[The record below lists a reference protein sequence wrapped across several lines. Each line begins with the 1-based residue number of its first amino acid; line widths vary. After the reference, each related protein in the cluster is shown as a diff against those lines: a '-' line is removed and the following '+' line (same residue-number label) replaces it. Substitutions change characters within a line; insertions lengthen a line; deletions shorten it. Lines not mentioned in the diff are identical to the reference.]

1 MSSQFFNVSSSK
13 NNQTSS
19 SIPPSGRNSQPSI
32 FTNRIAN
39 IQINPLAEKFPTI
52 TSPVTPPLTP
62 QSSSRLSNNQV
73 FAHKSKKLLGLLTD
87 TKSILERFREINKD
101 RWNIQYP
108 FLGQTLSNH
117 RQFTSYDDND
127 FQSSMAFNRSTK
139 NPHVISEFRQQI
151 HTKLYTPSQQDM
163 SVSQEINTKLNVFR
177 LNLKQGDNSSA
188 ENVMEQLDKSSVSK
202 LLDCRFVQGIKRIEN
217 LESRVADTS
226 SKVLVA
232 GDVNAGKS
240 TFVNALLR
248 RNVMPVDQQPCTT
261 LFCEV
266 LDVQENSGIEVVHAI
281 KNIES
286 YNREDPS
293 TYTKIELSNLF
304 DTINNGTDEYAQI
317 KVYCKDK
324 RDVHQSLLHNGVVD
338 IALIDC
344 PGLNRDTLKTTALFA
359 RQEEIDVIIFVVS
372 AENHF
377 TLSAKEFLSNASN
390 EKAYLFIV
398 VNRFDNIRDKEKC
411 KRLVL
416 DQIKEV
422 SPRTYEHAE
431 DLVHFVTSTAIPIE
445 KQEINDNIDNSSTS
459 IDKQRINDFN
469 RLEESLRNFVL
480 KKRSKSKLSPA
491 RHYIDNILND
501 IGVLSEFNRG
511 IATRDAEKAFNELES
526 GREAFE
532 RLCNDEKSITLKAN
546 KCVDD
551 TCDSIMLFTKKRLE
565 DAISNIDSSA
575 DNIEYRGL
583 MYVWA
588 YANDVRD
595 AMLEEIS
602 KGVYSSEQK
611 AKEETANCI
620 HKIQFMAENLSGEP
634 CQIDLERMYR
644 RGIINTIPIA
654 LSDFFDL
661 DITQNINDRFPYVGL
676 SGCTVIYAFS
686 KFNAFSSLWRI
697 YDFMSIFNMRG
708 KTMLSLVGIAG
719 IGVCAYLLYDMGRVV
734 PRKVAKKIKHELVQS
749 QYVDREANRI
759 TRQSRKKIRLATEDL
774 RSRFRIAVEE
784 QKQNRITMEHAFR
797 KSENAVTFFE
807 DIFNKTEKMS
817 EVLNSL
823 GNNWEDSD
831 DELYN

>member
-1 MSSQFFNVSSSK
+1 MSSQFFNSVSSSK
-13 NNQTSS
+13 NSQTSS
-19 SIPPSGRNSQPSI
+19 SILPEGRNSQPSI
-32 FTNRIAN
+32 FTNRITNAN
-39 IQINPLAEKFPTI
+39 VQISPLSERYPTII
-52 TSPVTPPLTP
+52 TSPVTSPSTP
-62 QSSSRLSNNQV
+62 KSSLLSNNQV

-87 TKSILERFREINKD
+87 TKSILERFREINKEK
-101 RWNIQYP
+101 WNIQYP

-127 FQSSMAFNRSTK
+127 LQSSMTSNWSAK
-139 NPHVISEFRQQI
+139 NSHVMSEFRQQI
-151 HTKLYTPSQQDM
+151 QAKLYTPPQQDM
-163 SVSQEINTKLNVFR
+163 SSSQEINTKLNVFR
-177 LNLKQGDNSSA
+177 LNLKQGDSSSA
-188 ENVMEQLDKSSVSK
+188 ENVMEQLDKSAVSK
-202 LLDCRFVQGIKRIEN
+202 LLDCRLVQGIKRIEN

-266 LDVQENSGIEVVHAI
+266 LDVQENSGIEEVHAI

-286 YNREDPS
+286 YNREDSS

-304 DTINNGTDEYAQI
+304 DTVNN
-317 KVYCKDK
+317 
-324 RDVHQSLLHNGVVD
+324 
-338 IALIDC
+338 
-344 PGLNRDTLKTTALFA
+344 GLNRDTLKTTALFA

-431 DLVHFVTSTAIPIE
+431 DLVHFVTSTTIPIE
-445 KQEINDNIDNSSTS
+445 RQELNDKSNVSATS
-459 IDKQRINDFN
+459 IDKQRIDDFN

-511 IATRDAEKAFNELES
+511 IASREAEKSFSELES

-532 RLCNDEKSITLKAN
+532 RLCNDEKYITLEAN

-565 DAISNIDSSA
+565 DAISNIDLSA
-575 DNIEYRGL
+575 TNIEYRGL
-583 MYVWA
+583 IYVWA
-588 YANDVRD
+588 YASDVRD

-620 HKIQFMAENLSGEP
+620 NRIQSIAENLGGEP
-634 CQIDLERMYR
+634 CKIDLEKMYR
-644 RGIINTIPIA
+644 HGIINTIPIA
-654 LSDFFDL
+654 LSDFFDF
-661 DITQNINDRFPYVGL
+661 DITQNFNDRFSFVGL
-676 SGCTVIYAFS
+676 SSCTIIYAFS
-686 KFNAFSSLWRI
+686 KFNALSSLWKI
-697 YDFMSIFNMRG
+697 YNFTGIFNIRG

-719 IGVCAYLLYDMGRVV
+719 IGVCTYLLYDMGRVI

-749 QYVDREANRI
+749 QYIDHEANRI

-774 RSRFRIAVEE
+774 RTRFRIAVEE

-797 KSENAVTFFE
+797 KSENAVNFFE
-807 DIFNKTEKMS
+807 DVFNKAEKMS

>member
-1 MSSQFFNVSSSK
+1 MSS
-13 NNQTSS
+13 
-19 SIPPSGRNSQPSI
+19 
-32 FTNRIAN
+32 
-39 IQINPLAEKFPTI
+39 
-52 TSPVTPPLTP
+52 
-62 QSSSRLSNNQV
+62 
-73 FAHKSKKLLGLLTD
+73 
-87 TKSILERFREINKD
+87 
-101 RWNIQYP
+101 
-108 FLGQTLSNH
+108 
-117 RQFTSYDDND
+117 
-127 FQSSMAFNRSTK
+127 
-139 NPHVISEFRQQI
+139 
-151 HTKLYTPSQQDM
+151 
-163 SVSQEINTKLNVFR
+163 SQEINTKLNVFR
-177 LNLKQGDNSSA
+177 LNLKQGDSSSA
-188 ENVMEQLDKSSVSK
+188 ENVMEQLDKSAVSK
-202 LLDCRFVQGIKRIEN
+202 LLDCRLVQGIKRIEN

-266 LDVQENSGIEVVHAI
+266 LDVQENSGIEEVHAI

-293 TYTKIELSNLF
+293 TYTKIELLNLF
-304 DTINNGTDEYAQI
+304 DTVNNGTDEYAQI
-317 KVYCKDK
+317 KVYCKDR

-422 SPRTYEHAE
+422 SPRTYEHSE
-431 DLVHFVTSTAIPIE
+431 DLVHFVTSTAIPIVS
-445 KQEINDNIDNSSTS
+445 QELNDKNNVSSAS
-459 IDKQRINDFN
+459 IDKQRIDDFN

-511 IATRDAEKAFNELES
+511 IASRDAKKAFSELES

-532 RLCNDEKSITLKAN
+532 RLCNNEKYITSEAN

-565 DAISNIDSSA
+565 DSISNIDSSA
-575 DNIEYRGL
+575 MNIEYRGL
-583 MYVWA
+583 IHAWA

-611 AKEETANCI
+611 AKEETVNCI
-620 HKIQFMAENLSGEP
+620 NRIQSMAENLGGEP
-634 CQIDLERMYR
+634 CKIDLERMYR
-644 RGIINTIPIA
+644 HG
-654 LSDFFDL
+654 
-661 DITQNINDRFPYVGL
+661 NIN
-676 SGCTVIYAFS
+676 
-686 KFNAFSSLWRI
+686 
-697 YDFMSIFNMRG
+697 
-708 KTMLSLVGIAG
+708 LVLI
-719 IGVCAYLLYDMGRVV
+719 
-734 PRKVAKKIKHELVQS
+734 S
-749 QYVDREANRI
+749 
-759 TRQSRKKIRLATEDL
+759 
-774 RSRFRIAVEE
+774 
-784 QKQNRITMEHAFR
+784 
-797 KSENAVTFFE
+797 
-807 DIFNKTEKMS
+807 
-817 EVLNSL
+817 
-823 GNNWEDSD
+823 WEDDISC
-831 DELYN
+831 